1 MDKWMSR
8 VAAFTALFSLAGALF
23 LTYQYVIYKEE
34 INASAKSELEE
45 ITSVAVS
52 KIDLLL
58 MKVVRSA
65 EVLASE
71 LSKGKLPEEEM
82 YTLLRDTIGNND
94 NYFGGTIT
102 FRPYGYD
109 QERRLYSAYY
119 TRDAN
124 NELIYQRLDEVYD
137 YTTSEYD
144 WYVVP
149 MKEGSRWGEPY
160 WDQAAKTNLVTYSAV
175 FYEALSDVPLG
186 VVTIDISMN
195 QVQAIIESL
204 DLGPSGF
211 GALTTRD
218 GGYLY
223 HPNQEYIQNKK
234 NIRDVAKEKGDANR
248 LIIAEDI
255 LQGKGGVIDH
265 ISTTTGQASWLIYES
280 VPVSGWSLQNT
291 FIKDD
296 LPIDVDT
303 LRKDLIRI
311 ILLAVMFLIAFAFLL
326 FRTHHGENFRVW
338 IFTVICSLI
347 LVVGIG
353 AIWHLA
359 LTYYSSSNVPGVKIS
374 DKETLKAVVHGYSVR
389 SQTRQLDAPYYV
401 PTGVYI
407 DTIEF
412 QSANNLLIAGRLW
425 QTYPAGY
432 PAKMKKGFSIGRA
445 KNLKAT
451 ELSRSTDHGEERIL
465 WHFQAELRVD
475 LDYSRYPLEVEH
487 LNLQILPTESDQMVV
502 LIPDLDAYK
511 LTASSLLPGLDRE
524 IFLAGWEFT
533 GTFFELREE
542 RNNTD
547 FGIKRNLDHE
557 ALPTLY
563 FHMGIQRV
571 FVDAFI
577 SNLTPLIIVAIILF
591 ALALLPRE
599 IEIGRVLSICAA
611 VFFIVVFSH
620 LDIRKNIPSGEIFY
634 LEYFFFVIYFCIL
647 MVPLNAFRLAM
658 ELPSRLFEYQDGLI
672 VQAAYWPSVLGIFF
686 MVTACKFY

>member
-8 VAAFTALFSLAGALF
+8 FAAFTALFSLAGALF

-34 INASAKSELEE
+34 INASAKSDLEE
-45 ITSVAVS
+45 VTSVAVS

-71 LSKGKLPEEEM
+71 LSKGKLPEAEM
-82 YTLLRDTIGNND
+82 YALLRDTIGNND

-102 FRPYGYD
+102 FRPHGYD
-109 QERRLYSAYY
+109 KERRLYSAYY

-137 YTTSEYD
+137 YTSSEYD

-160 WDQAAKTNLVTYSAV
+160 WDQAAKTNLVTYSAL

-195 QVQAIIESL
+195 QVQTIIESL

-234 NIRDVAKEKGDANR
+234 NIRDVAEEKGDANR
-248 LIIAEDI
+248 LIIADDI

-280 VPVSGWSLQNT
+280 VPMSGWSLQNT

-311 ILLAVMFLIAFAFLL
+311 ILLTVMFLIASAFLL
-326 FRTHHGENFRVW
+326 FRAHHGENFRVW

-389 SQTRQLDAPYYV
+389 SQARQLDAPYYV

-445 KNLKAT
+445 KNLKTT
-451 ELSRSTDHGEERIL
+451 ELSRSIDHGEERIL
-465 WHFQAELRVD
+465 WHFQAALRVD

-487 LNLQILPTESDQMVV
+487 LNLQLLPTESDQMVV
-502 LIPDLDAYK
+502 LLPDLDAYK

-547 FGIKRNLDHE
+547 FGVKRNLDHE

-563 FHMGIQRV
+563 YHMGIQRV

-591 ALALLPRE
+591 ALSLLPRG
-599 IEIGRVLSICAA
+599 IEIGRVLSICVA
-611 VFFIVVFSH
+611 VFFVVVFSH

-658 ELPSRLFEYQDGLI
+658 ELPSRLFEYKDGLI